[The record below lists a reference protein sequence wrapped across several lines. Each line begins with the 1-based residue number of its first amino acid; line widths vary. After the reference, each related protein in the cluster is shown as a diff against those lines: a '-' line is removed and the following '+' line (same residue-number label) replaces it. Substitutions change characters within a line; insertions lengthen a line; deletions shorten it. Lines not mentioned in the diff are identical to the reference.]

1 MGLIGFDEYIPI
13 RIKSDEKNKILRIV
27 KKNKFEF
34 QNNMSLFVRSAI
46 IRFLRNYDRRGNR
59 IKS

>member
-34 QNNMSLFVRSAI
+34 QNNASLFVRSAI
-46 IRFLRNYDRRGNR
+46 IRFLREYDRRGNR